1 MRLEDLFSAVLEI
14 PADALSEETGPTN
27 LKSWDSL
34 RHIKLISA
42 MEEVYG
48 VTFSTAEI
56 KSLKSVG
63 AVRRALTGRGVA
75 A

>member
-1 MRLEDLFSAVLEI
+1 MRLEELFSAVLEV
-14 PADALSEETGPTN
+14 PSDALSDETGPAN

-42 MEEVYG
+42 MEEIYG

-63 AVRRALTGRGVA
+63 VARRALAGRGVA

>member
-1 MRLEDLFSAVLEI
+1 MRLEDLFSLVLEV
-14 PADALSEETGPTN
+14 PSDALSDDTGPAN

-56 KSLKSVG
+56 KSLKSMG
-63 AVRRALTGRGVA
+63 AVRQALTGRGVA